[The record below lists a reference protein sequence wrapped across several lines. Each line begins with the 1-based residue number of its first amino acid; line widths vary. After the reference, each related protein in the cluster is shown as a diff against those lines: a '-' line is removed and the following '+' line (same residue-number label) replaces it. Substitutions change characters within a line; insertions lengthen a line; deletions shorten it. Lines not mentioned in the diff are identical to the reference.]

1 MKKTKILVMTAV
13 IALTFKTAVYAELP
27 HNANGSLIIGNSVYS
42 IDYIKNNMNLVNQKL
57 ADNLDSLF
65 YVDSSGSAKD
75 IFSGSSVSESQ
86 IIDRVGKTLV
96 SYDSSGNSIKYIADS
111 SGQYINTNL
120 SDDST
125 NGSAILD
132 LSYSSLSSSTDMK
145 LITLTVRS
153 VFGVTDASYYK
164 IVDPTSA
171 VDTSNLI
178 PLNSSCTI
186 LYSGSYGKQI
196 NIYDSN
202 RNQIMVG
209 TFQPTFASGQT
220 TLTLTVQLHQGSSS
234 TPTNTDI
241 GNTKGNISNN
251 GLVAVDADKQWI
263 YYCNTA
269 DGNKLYKRSVDGLDD
284 YIISDDNVKYIN
296 VSGNW
301 VYYSNYSDGGKIYKV
316 RTDGTDKQKVADD
329 MASCINV
336 IGDKIYYINNSDSSK
351 IYLISSKGKEKVSDD
366 SAAYLNVVGNSIF
379 YSNILAGGKLYKTG
393 GSGTTGRL
401 SEVPA
406 TFINAVSETKVY
418 YISSDSKVH
427 TNVNGYDSSID
438 IISNVPAKGKSSST
452 TMTPTK
458 DKVSQIN
465 VDDLGNIYYKS
476 YVDGGKVYKADIHGN
491 GYKFVDD
498 SGDFS
503 YIADTDTTGSSTSIN
518 SGYLYYLKSNSL
530 YRVPITSDGTV
541 KGEAVAKPK
550 STLKITKVQDIPMFT
565 TDDITRFNFPE
576 RVSCMMSD
584 GSIKNLVVNWD
595 KNKVTLK
602 NGIYTYSGTILG
614 YGTKAT
620 LQVSISTGMLDIANV
635 QVKNGAGSKDS
646 VIVSNLEAGE
656 TVSVYLTSTT
666 TKPITAKVGANG
678 VATITGLTL
687 DPMGGSIYV
696 THTKTGKAESSKLM
710 VPYQPEAPA
719 GFSVDAENNQIT
731 GLKANQTYIG
741 YLYDAAVT
749 DDSKVNWS
757 TSGDGVT
764 KDGNGG
770 VNPIKFNIVVGSD
783 GTVAMK
789 DDSGAAV
796 TFASK
801 VDNAANN
808 GKGLS
813 FRIVKPGSAS
823 NTPNSDPSDT
833 VLISRAK
840 VPTYIGIDYSSGTI
854 MGTDTTMEYAYD
866 VGDGTTAPTSSGAW
880 IACKSGS
887 TAVMINSYL
896 ETWVRIKAQGPTL
909 SSKPKAFSLFAPP
922 TVTGINDGDT
932 YSDDKEPIPVW
943 NSDSSIS
950 AKVIVYDENQDPRTT
965 TPINVNVNTGTS
977 TVSATDLT
985 NYDGKSFA
993 VPNGDGTKVYAF
1005 VLTQKRSVNGRIGY
1019 GVRVVKFRYNSTK
1032 PSTVDIAIKENEGT
1046 LYKDNGLDI
1055 YYQASPT
1062 INNPMGTDVDVRL
1075 QKIAKPANYY
1085 DNTNTMN
1092 PVYTKIINNKWT
1104 ISKLADS
1111 DPTNDDPSSV
1121 DDGFRNAELIPVV
1134 NGSPVKEEGVYK
1146 ITAKVRNMETGAITP
1161 NVKYFIVDRK
1171 GVTPASIH
1179 MAKVDNANG
1188 TISTTN
1194 TTNTNKYT
1202 DIGVIGDGATYTSII
1217 PLIVANTNSD
1227 TDKNNDV
1234 QVTAELSGMTGAY
1247 VPITLDSDTNKQYNV
1262 GKELN
1267 YKGTGTYTLHV
1278 VTTNMLN
1285 GAQDTTSGVVTFN
1298 IDSTS
1303 NIPGAP
1309 NVTPGL
1315 DSSGGITLSGS
1326 DSTMQYSLTGQVG
1339 WKDINSTNYVI
1350 PKSELDNAL
1359 NVTNGIWVRKK
1370 ANNGVPAS
1378 QVQIISVV
1386 KDATDNPSNVTFNFD
1401 SAGGNGKVDITDNG
1415 GNILSDS
1422 SLYEYRINSGNWS
1435 NFATSSGG
1443 TLLPGD
1449 ADKITS
1455 SLEVRKTTYIS
1466 GSPATVHMMSDVYNV
1481 NLVPSTKTA
1490 PNVTLATADINT
1502 PGGTVILTGGDNTM
1516 QYSLD
1521 NGVTWTTYSTTT
1533 GIGGVKAPNT
1543 ILVRYKGTGNNLP
1556 SGTTTLTVAVGNIG
1570 KAAAPV
1576 KDTDIKFE
1584 QGTNT
1589 GTIKIT
1595 ANTTATT
1602 YEYVIDGN
1610 PAAPLDTSTSWNS
1623 PQTIISTTPVDNITV
1638 SSGQYIHIRVKA
1650 ANGLPAS
1657 KTLDYQ
1663 LVP

>member
-764 KDGNGG
+764 KDSNGG

-783 GTVAMK
+783 GTVTMK

-823 NTPNSDPSDT
+823 NMPNSDPSDT

-866 VGDGTTAPTSSGAW
+866 VGDGTTAPTSSDAW
-880 IACKSGS
+880 VACKSGS

-932 YSDDKEPIPVW
+932 YSDDKEPTPVW
-943 NSDSSIS
+943 NVDPSIT
-950 AKVIVYDENQDPRTT
+950 AKVIVYDETQDPRTT
-965 TPINVNVNTGTS
+965 SAISGVTVTSGSPI
-977 TVSATDLT
+977 TVP
-985 NYDGKSFA
+985 G
-993 VPNGDGTKVYAF
+993 GDGTKVYAL
-1005 VLTQKRSVNGRIGY
+1005 VLTQTRSVNGRTGY
-1019 GVRVVKFRYNSTK
+1019 GVRVVKFRYNNTK
-1032 PSTVDIAIKENEGT
+1032 PSTVDIAIKENKGT
-1046 LYKDNGLDI
+1046 QYLNSDPTKNLDI
-1055 YYQASPT
+1055 YYQATPT
-1062 INNPMGTDVDVRL
+1062 INNPMGTDIDVRL
-1075 QKIAKPANYY
+1075 QKIVPPS
-1085 DNTNTMN
+1085 NTMD
-1092 PVYTKIINNKWT
+1092 Y
-1104 ISKLADS
+1104 SKASIDT
-1111 DPTNDDPSSV
+1111 TNDKFKYNGTDYNFS
-1121 DDGFRNAELIPVV
+1121 DGELIPVV
-1134 NGSPVKEEGVYK
+1134 NGSPVKEAGIYK
-1146 ITAKVRNMETGAITP
+1146 LTAKVRNMETGAITP
-1161 NVKYFIVDRK
+1161 NVKYFIVDRTA
-1171 GVTPASIH
+1171 VIPAAIH
-1179 MAKVDNANG
+1179 MGAVDNTSG
-1188 TISTTN
+1188 TITIGSD
-1194 TTNTNKYT
+1194 KYN
-1202 DIGVIGDGATYTSII
+1202 DLGPIGDSATYTSVT
-1217 PLIVANTNSD
+1217 PLIIG
-1227 TDKNNDV
+1227 TDKV
-1234 QVTAELSGMTGAY
+1234 TVTAELSGMTGAY
-1247 VPITLDSDTNKQYNV
+1247 VPITLSSGNNDYV
-1262 GKELN
+1262 GKSIN
-1267 YKGTGTYTLHV
+1267 YKGTYTLHV
-1278 VTTNMLN
+1278 VTTNILN

-1298 IDSTS
+1298 VDSTS

-1326 DSTMQYSLTGQVG
+1326 DSTMQYSLTGQGG

-1359 NVTNGIWVRKK
+1359 NATNGIWVRKK

-1386 KDATDNPSNVTFNFD
+1386 KNATDNPSNVTFNFD

-1435 NFATSSGG
+1435 NFTPSSGG
-1443 TLLPGD
+1443 TLQTGD
-1449 ADKITS
+1449 ADKIAS
-1455 SLEVRKTTYIS
+1455 SLEVRKKTYIS

-1490 PNVTLATADINT
+1490 PNVTLATADNTT
-1502 PGGTVILTGGDNTM
+1502 PGGAVILTGGDNTM

-1533 GIGGVKAPNT
+1533 GIGGVKATNT

-1556 SGTTTLTVAVGNIG
+1556 SATTTLTVAVGNIG

-1584 QGTNT
+1584 PGTNS

-1623 PQTIISTTPVDNITV
+1623 PQTIISPTPVDNITV